1 LNSIRLISDTY
12 RSPVSS
18 LLPAIN
24 KPVEPM
30 DSHTH
35 PGCLISVSLAATNML
50 LTTERPARKIKDL
63 NKSHLAQPLP
73 LGKLNGKIIQRKLSL
88 DAKQTS
94 RNRGGVHSCQVSS
107 NEINLPND
115 INNKSKGGTRFPFSK
130 PLEWP
135 RNRTFRLGPCDRLTF
150 LPIDWQRFRNFGIG
164 KCIRNCQYFLEK
176 YTTISCN

>member
-1 LNSIRLISDTY
+1 
-12 RSPVSS
+12 
-18 LLPAIN
+18 
-24 KPVEPM
+24 M

-115 INNKSKGGTRFPFSK
+115 INNKSKGGTRFPFLK

-150 LPIDWQRFRNFGIG
+150 LPIDWQRFRNSGIG

-176 YTTISCN
+176 YTMICCN

>member
-1 LNSIRLISDTY
+1 
-12 RSPVSS
+12 
-18 LLPAIN
+18 
-24 KPVEPM
+24 M

-115 INNKSKGGTRFPFSK
+115 INNKSKGGTRFPFLK

-150 LPIDWQRFRNFGIG
+150 LPIDRQRFRNSGIG
-164 KCIRNCQYFLEK
+164 KCIRNCQYFLVK
-176 YTTISCN
+176 YTRMSCN